1 MHHVSATN
9 LMEICL
15 FSSCFLTFYVDEAA
29 RSKSFSDASSTSGGA
44 CSTSIMEVHSLVLS
58 SSSSC
63 SASFFPSADAFT
75 TSFLVLNMIE
85 QLAFKNNFYSLFMY
99 FIDFIATNL
108 KTISGVL
115 EIFDDKLSLMFFVR
129 FEEFSRGLISRR
141 KWR

>member
-85 QLAFKNNFYSLFMY
+85 QLPWPSKVFYSLFMY
-99 FIDFIATNL
+99 FIDFIATDL
-108 KTISGVL
+108 KTIPGVL
-115 EIFDDKLSLMFFVR
+115 EIFDDKLILMSFVR
-129 FEEFSRGLISRR
+129 FEEFSRDLVSRR
-141 KWR
+141 K

>member
-99 FIDFIATNL
+99 FIDFIATDL
-108 KTISGVL
+108 KTISEVL
-115 EIFDDKLSLMFFVR
+115 EIFDDKLVLMFFVH
-129 FEEFSRGLISRR
+129 FQEFSRGLISRR
-141 KWR
+141 K

>member
-85 QLAFKNNFYSLFMY
+85 QLPWPSKVFYSLFMY
-99 FIDFIATNL
+99 FIDFIATDL

-115 EIFDDKLSLMFFVR
+115 EIFDDKLILMSFVR
-129 FEEFSRGLISRR
+129 FQEFSRGLISRR
-141 KWR
+141 K

>member
-75 TSFLVLNMIE
+75 SSFLVLNMIE
-85 QLAFKNNFYSLFMY
+85 QLPWPSKVFYSLFMY
-99 FIDFIATNL
+99 FIDFIATDL
-108 KTISGVL
+108 KTMPGVL
-115 EIFDDKLSLMFFVR
+115 EIFDDKLILMSFVR
-129 FEEFSRGLISRR
+129 FQEFSRGLISRR
-141 KWR
+141 K

>member
-99 FIDFIATNL
+99 FIDFIATDL
-108 KTISGVL
+108 KTIPGVL
-115 EIFDDKLSLMFFVR
+115 EIFDDKLSLMFFVH
-129 FEEFSRGLISRR
+129 FEEFSRGLVSRR
-141 KWR
+141 K

>member
-85 QLAFKNNFYSLFMY
+85 QLPWPSKVFYSLFMY
-99 FIDFIATNL
+99 FIDFIATDL
-108 KTISGVL
+108 KTISGML
-115 EIFDDKLSLMFFVR
+115 
-129 FEEFSRGLISRR
+129 
-141 KWR
+141 

>member
-85 QLAFKNNFYSLFMY
+85 QLAFKNNFYCLFLY
-99 FIDFIATNL
+99 FIDFIATDL

-115 EIFDDKLSLMFFVR
+115 EIFDDKLILMSFVR

-141 KWR
+141 K